1 MADRHWYVVHTYSG
15 YENKVRDSLISKAE
29 TLGMTD
35 RIFRAEI
42 PTENVVEEKR
52 GKRVVVQKKLYPG
65 YVLVDMIVEPDT
77 WYAVRN
83 TPGVTGFVGSE
94 KVPVPLSDAEAVQ
107 LMHQMG
113 ITDEKHE
120 KIDIKVRPG
129 QQVRICSGAFADFVG
144 MVDDVNE
151 SRGTVT
157 VLVDMFGRETKAE
170 VDYFQVEEIE

>member
-1 MADRHWYVVHTYSG
+1 MAGRHWYVVHTYSG
-15 YENKVRDSLISKAE
+15 YENKVKESLISKAE
-29 TLGMTD
+29 SLGMTD

-42 PTENVVEEKR
+42 PMESVIEEKK

-65 YVLVDMIVEPDT
+65 YVLVDMIVENDT
-77 WYAVRN
+77 WYVVRN

-94 KVPVPLSDAEAVQ
+94 KTPVPLSDAEAMQ

-113 ITDEKHE
+113 IDDGKRV
-120 KIDIKVRPG
+120 DIKVRPG
-129 QQVRICSGAFADFVG
+129 QNVRIREGTLADFVG
-144 MVDDVNE
+144 KVEDVNE

-170 VDYFQVEEIE
+170 VDYFQIDEIE